1 MIRIMQ
7 SDGIRKNY
15 TVNPNVTWFDDWFTI
30 EQLDYRTFI
39 ISEPRFFL
47 QNNSYLIL
55 GELSALLFDTGSG
68 KRDLSRVV
76 ASLTDK
82 PLMVLPSHAHS
93 DHLGSILN
101 FKRIALADLPI
112 NRKNTEGNIFKPSY
126 LMYCDLPKRPEIPVF
141 KWMDLDETIDLGNR
155 SLRIIAT
162 PGHSLDSIC
171 LFDKQ
176 NKMLFTGDFLYEGNL
191 IATLGGSVSS
201 YLSSSQKL
209 IEESQGDELL
219 LPAHYTSQLEWD
231 NLADL
236 QQGLISIIAG
246 KAKGSRYTFSYKY
259 PINDKISFITTMPKI
274 KSAKKDK
281 QLFLS
286 SGL

>member
-155 SLRIIAT
+155 SLEIIAT

-259 PINDKISFITTMPKI
+259 PINDKISFITTGGKLPLLGRREELTI
-274 KSAKKDK
+274 K
-281 QLFLS
+281 LVL
-286 SGL
+286 